1 MGSAVTAVAALSFQ
15 TLLFFGFVSEFV
27 AYGYNTPVDEADV
40 FDVGNFDESLLAKN
54 SAARLHEYWSRE
66 VARSSESDDADP
78 PSLITALFH
87 LLSRD
92 LCLSAFYNTSQCLL
106 ELSRPNMSLLL
117 INLR

>member
-1 MGSAVTAVAALSFQ
+1 MTVATVPESRRPKRQVESDGFDI
-15 TLLFFGFVSEFV
+15 FFGFVSDFV

-78 PSLITALFH
+78 PSLITALVP
-87 LLSRD
+87 LLS
-92 LCLSAFYNTSQCLL
+92 CAFQPPTT
-106 ELSRPNMSLLL
+106 RPSVFSSF
-117 INLR
+117 RGPTCHYY